1 MTVSRAT
8 TASRIA
14 TTARRSTSTNAQP
27 AVVPLGFD
35 LAARLAM
42 IDQERLRRYRLERV
56 RAELARRDDAAALLA
71 DPINIRYATG
81 ARNMAVW
88 TLHAPGRYAFIATS
102 GPVVL

>member
-8 TASRIA
+8 TTSRIA
-14 TTARRSTSTNAQP
+14 ATARRGKGESAPP
-27 AVVPLGFD
+27 AIVPLGVD
-35 LAARLAM
+35 LAARQAM

-56 RAELARRDDAAALLA
+56 RAELARRDYAAALLA

-88 TLHAPGRYAFIATS
+88 T
-102 GPVVL
+102 